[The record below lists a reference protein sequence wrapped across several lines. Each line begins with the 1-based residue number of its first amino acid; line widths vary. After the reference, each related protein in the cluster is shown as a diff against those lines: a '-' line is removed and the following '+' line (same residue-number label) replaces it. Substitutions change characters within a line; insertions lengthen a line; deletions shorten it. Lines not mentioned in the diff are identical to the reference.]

1 MEKLQHLK
9 ERICS
14 FENLYAAYEDAAKEK
29 HYRED
34 VLAFTFNLEENLFDL
49 QKDLLDGTYT
59 VGPYREVYVKYPKP
73 RLGAGVPGSSGAMGD
88 LSSAQPIR

>member
-49 QKDLLDGTYT
+49 QKDLLDGII
-59 VGPYREVYVKYPKP
+59 VAGIEALLEEVLRTLIVLYSPSCVTCIVK
-73 RLGAGVPGSSGAMGD
+73 GSSVN
-88 LSSAQPIR
+88 L